1 MKVVNLK
8 YNPEKVFTILY
19 FLTAMLEIIAE
30 FYGNKP
36 ILFIIKPLV
45 SIFLVLLY
53 WIASTQRN
61 ILFFITIAFL
71 LIVKLCRI
79 YISEELLLTGMAVFF
94 LHRLILIYYISK
106 LIHLQDYFPLFI
118 ATIPF
123 LFFFFYLLSITSDIK
138 PIIYVGLM
146 IQCFLMSIVAGITLS
161 HYVMNDRKEV
171 WLLIFGLLS
180 IVQYFII
187 FIDNFYLVDSSPSV
201 LRKLGVLLT
210 VFATYAFYQ
219 FVITTERKLTQ

>member
-1 MKVVNLK
+1 MKAFNLK
-8 YNPEKVFTILY
+8 YNFEKIFTIMY
-19 FLTAMLEIIAE
+19 FLTAMLEITAE
-30 FYGNKP
+30 FYINKP
-36 ILFIIKPLV
+36 MLFVIKPLV
-45 SIFLVLLY
+45 SIFLILLY
-53 WIASTQRN
+53 WVASTQRN
-61 ILFFITIAFL
+61 ILFFITIVFL

-79 YISEELLLTGMAVFF
+79 YISEELLLLGMVVFF

-106 LIHLQDYFPLFI
+106 LIQLQDYFPLFI

-146 IQCFLMSIVAGITLS
+146 IQCALMSIVAGIALS

-180 IVQYFII
+180 IMQYFII
-187 FIDNFYLVDSSPSV
+187 FIDNFYLVDSSPTI

-210 VFATYAFYQ
+210 VFATYAFYK
-219 FVITTERKLTQ
+219 FVISTERKLIQ